1 MNDINVLKGI
11 KNPKQFIM
19 NNIMPSNSNPMINN
33 LMEMAKKGDV
43 KGVEN
48 FARNICKQRRIGF

>member
-1 MNDINVLKGI
+1 MNAINVLKGI